1 MIYYKGKKMKY
12 RSKKGFTLVELLVVV
27 LILGA
32 LAAIAIPRISSST
45 VTAKRNACFT
55 NIDIINSQTEMYYAN
70 EGVWPTDAAA
80 LFADVNSFPEGAF
93 TCPVDGSSYTLNAN
107 HRITGHSH

>member
-1 MIYYKGKKMKY
+1 MKY
-12 RSKKGFTLVELLVVV
+12 SRKKGFTLVELLVVV

-45 VTAKRNACFT
+45 VTAKKNACYT

-70 EGVWPTDAAA
+70 EGVWPTDAAT
-80 LFADVNSFPEGAF
+80 LFADVNSFPDGAF
-93 TCPVDGSSYTLNAN
+93 TCPVDNSAYTLNASY
-107 HRITGHSH
+107 RVTGHSH